1 MTPWSV
7 GAALVAFILPLV
19 FGRFGQVAARAAE
32 VRLGASYII
41 GAAGAFLP
49 VLLMGVDASSILG
62 YVAAVCYLAWR
73 FGRDSTKASDAA
85 RSQHQ
90 EKRD

>member
-19 FGRFGQVAARAAE
+19 FGRFGQAAARAAD
-32 VRLGASYII
+32 VPLGASYII

-49 VLLMGVDASSILG
+49 VLLVGWDAFSILG
-62 YVAAVCYLAWR
+62 YLTAVCYLAWR
-73 FGRDSTKASDAA
+73 FVRDSNKA
-85 RSQHQ
+85 
-90 EKRD
+90 